1 MTAAKNAKV
10 GDLLRVPAHLLFPQR
25 SGKWNRHD
33 FSTAQVIRV
42 GKGRSGG
49 AMVMVRFYDEF
60 RYTPGDPVRI
70 ECFYLDNCA
79 KTDSTGRSTAGHAAR
94 TSRRNISTGKSQRA
108 QWHMWTASFTPAPAP
123 TPWPFSPPRSPR
135 TPRRPAAH
143 NIKQAYYTANPALR
157 QGKPGFS

>member
-79 KTDSTGRSTAGHAAR
+79 KTDLDWQEHGWTRCPDITQEHIDREIAKGTMAYVDGKLYSRARADALALFATPIPENPKTTGCP
-94 TSRRNISTGKSQRA
+94 Q
-108 QWHMWTASFTPAPAP
+108 
-123 TPWPFSPPRSPR
+123 
-135 TPRRPAAH
+135 
-143 NIKQAYYTANPALR
+143 Y
-157 QGKPGFS
+157 